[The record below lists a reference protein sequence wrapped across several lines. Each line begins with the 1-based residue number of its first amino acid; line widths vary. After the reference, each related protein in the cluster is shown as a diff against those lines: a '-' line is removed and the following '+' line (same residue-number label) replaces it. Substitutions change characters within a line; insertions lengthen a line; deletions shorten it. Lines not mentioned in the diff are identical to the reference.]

1 MKKIA
6 FITGT
11 RADYGKIKSIILK
24 LQKNKNFKIMLFVT
38 GMHNIKKYGSTYD
51 QIKKDK
57 IKNVTRFFNQKDYD
71 QPDVILANTIFG
83 FKKFIKKTKPNLI
96 VVHGD
101 RIGSLSVFNSWFY
114 K

>member
-71 QPDVILANTIFG
+71 QPDVILANTKFG

-96 VVHGD
+96 VVHG
-101 RIGSLSVFNSWFY
+101 IGLNP
-114 K
+114 

>member
-24 LQKNKNFKIMLFVT
+24 LQKNHNFKVMLFVT

-51 QIKKDK
+51 QIKKDR
-57 IKNVTRFFNQKDYD
+57 IRNITRFLNQKNYD
-71 QPDVILANTIFG
+71 QPDVQ
-83 FKKFIKKTKPNLI
+83 
-96 VVHGD
+96 
-101 RIGSLSVFNSWFY
+101 
-114 K
+114 